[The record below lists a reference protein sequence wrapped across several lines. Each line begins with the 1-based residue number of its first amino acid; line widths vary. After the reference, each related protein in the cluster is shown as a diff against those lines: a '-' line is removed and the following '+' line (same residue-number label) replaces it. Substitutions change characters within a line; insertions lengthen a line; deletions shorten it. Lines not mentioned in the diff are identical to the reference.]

1 MKKIILLPMAI
12 MAALTLSCTR
22 EDPARTSAEPQTGE
36 LLIHVFPDGIS
47 TKAGTP
53 DISSQSHETR
63 VRKVDIY
70 VFDENG
76 LLNLH
81 HWDDD
86 SSLEDIRLS
95 VSTGTKEVWAVLNG
109 PTLGGI
115 VRVSDL
121 KEAVVSM
128 EDNQATASG
137 GTFTM
142 AGSNT
147 CTVTASGTTPCSI
160 TADRFVARVR
170 LTKVKVNLPTAY
182 GSVDFPS
189 VMLTNVVADRKIG
202 ENAGTGRWINKKGR
216 TEQGRIIDGSA
227 SAKASA
233 EAVTFLK
240 WNRHVNN
247 GTQLDLS
254 DQFLC
259 FYGFENPATEDKTG
273 TDGSFLEEPTR
284 LVLTAIISGGTY
296 YYPVTLPNLQRNR
309 AYEVELTITGLG
321 SDDPDIVPKRGSVN
335 ADITIL
341 PWKEGIVVNET
352 I

>member
-1 MKKIILLPMAI
+1 MKKIILLPAAI
-12 MAALTLSCTR
+12 MAALTLSCSR
-22 EDPARTSAEPQTGE
+22 EDPAREQSIPQNGE
-36 LLIHVFPDGIS
+36 LLINILPDGIA

-63 VRKVDIY
+63 VQKIDIY

-76 LLNLH
+76 QLNLH
-81 HWDDD
+81 HQKENN
-86 SSLEDIRLS
+86 SLNDIRLS
-95 VSTGTKEVWAVLNG
+95 VSTGAKKVWAVLNG
-109 PTLGGI
+109 PTLDGI

-121 KEAVVSM
+121 ETALVSM

-147 CTVTASGTTPCSI
+147 CTVTASGTTPCTI
-160 TADRFVARVR
+160 TAARFVARIR

-189 VMLTNVVADRKIG
+189 IMLTNVVADRKIG
-202 ENAGTGRWINKKGR
+202 GEAGTGRWINKKGR
-216 TEQGRIIDGSA
+216 TDQGRIIDGSA

-240 WNRHVNN
+240 WNKHVSN
-247 GTQLDLS
+247 GSQLDLS

-259 FYGFENPATEDKTG
+259 FYGFENPATEDRTG
-273 TDGSFLEEPTR
+273 TGGTFLEEPTR
-284 LVLTAIISGGTY
+284 LVLTATISGSTY

-321 SDDPDIVPKRGSVN
+321 SDDPDIVPKRGSVD

-341 PWKEGIVVNET
+341 PWKEGIIVNET